1 MKVMAV
7 DTSNKAMAMA
17 LAEDDKLLAVKKIN
31 IKRNHSIQ
39 VMPSIANLL
48 EEIGWQAQD
57 LDRIAVAKGPG
68 SYTGLRIAGTLA
80 KTLAW
85 TLGIDLVAYSS
96 LEALALNLALIRQVY
111 ICPLFDARR
120 ENIYT
125 GLYRFDPAGQL
136 ENVIEDQHLAS
147 QDWARRLSDL
157 DEPVYFVGEDVLTF
171 APLFKEKLGTHF
183 IYQRGVS
190 QLPNVEAMALQAQSQ
205 PLQDVHHFIP
215 EYLKLAEAEEN
226 WLKDNPDADGSTYVE
241 KLDWPAPVLVEW
253 FAEPS
258 AFKRLEPPPP
268 SDKFYQPRE
277 GLPGKSGPK
286 SWRQGPGQL
295 ARNCL

>member
-7 DTSNKAMAMA
+7 DTSNKAMAIA
-17 LAEDDKLLAVKKIN
+17 LAEDDMLLAVKKIN

-96 LEALALNLALIRQVY
+96 LEALALNLALVRQVY

-171 APLFKEKLGTHF
+171 VPLFKEKLGPHF

-226 WLKDNPDADGSTYVE
+226 WLKDNPDADGSNYVE
-241 KLDWPAPVLVEW
+241 KLDWPAPVLVDQY
-253 FAEPS
+253 S
-258 AFKRLEPPPP
+258 GSGVSKRFKSTPHA
-268 SDKFYQPRE
+268 
-277 GLPGKSGPK
+277 GK
-286 SWRQGPGQL
+286 L
-295 ARNCL
+295 H